1 MFLSLLTAQILFCN
15 SIPAPQPHLGGP
27 AAPANKCLFQTPK
40 GQKPLWRHTDLFSWF
55 LHFLGSLSTGEKH
68 WWAAAPLGTYRN
80 EIQKQHRDMH
90 SQDQVLSSNTEHSP
104 AGLGSCQGN
113 GWFASPHTA
122 VSTPKPGSQKSQK
135 STGKPGQVH
144 RVLKPPA
151 SLHWLQRDQL
161 KHSYTGDSSQR
172 SSCFP
177 PPVSCLGIMWDIG
190 ICHSYSKQ
198 CGWEAYR
205 QNFRQRQ
212 LLTRNKDL
220 PIFLPK
226 AHYRVTTW
234 RGNCVIPGQDFSC

>member
-122 VSTPKPGSQKSQK
+122 VSTPKPGSLYIPEINRQAR
-135 STGKPGQVH
+135 PGPQGPETTCTSP
-144 RVLKPPA
+144 LIAKGPA
-151 SLHWLQRDQL
+151 QAQLHWWQQ
-161 KHSYTGDSSQR
+161 
-172 SSCFP
+172 P
-177 PPVSCLGIMWDIG
+177 A
-190 ICHSYSKQ
+190 
-198 CGWEAYR
+198 E
-205 QNFRQRQ
+205 
-212 LLTRNKDL
+212 
-220 PIFLPK
+220 
-226 AHYRVTTW
+226 
-234 RGNCVIPGQDFSC
+234 